1 MLAPTD
7 LSRDH
12 TVRPLA
18 STQWLWSGA
27 LASLL
32 SSLALAWHGRQ
43 RHGSSV
49 ALLNSPSHWLY
60 GDRAL
65 RANMPSWRFTFWG
78 MLIHH
83 LSSLW
88 WAALHQLLSHWLEN
102 RSTAARAEQGPA
114 AEAVSAPGHD
124 LAKPVALAAAVTTL
138 AWLVDTRGVPPRL
151 RPGFERRASRQGM
164 ALVYGAFGAGL
175 LIASLARRHRQIPAA
190 TGKTCRA
197 PHASA

>member
-1 MLAPTD
+1 MLAPHD
-7 LSRDH
+7 LSREP

-49 ALLNSPSHWLY
+49 ALLNAPSHWLY

-88 WAALHQLLSHWLEN
+88 WAALHEVLGRWLAS
-102 RSTAARAEQGPA
+102 RSAASQVVQPPASEAASAAR
-114 AEAVSAPGHD
+114 D

-175 LIASLARRHRQIPAA
+175 LIASLTRRHRQIPAA

-197 PHASA
+197 PRTSA